1 MSDTGNGN
9 KKLIAFVSN
18 SAWSVYN
25 FRLDVIRDLYKS
37 GYTILVIAPD
47 DEFSHF
53 LIEEGCQYV
62 SVDFNNR
69 SKNPFTDLHLYRELR
84 SIYKK
89 YRPDLIFHYVIKPNI
104 YGSLAAAKFTLK
116 SISVI
121 TGLGYSFAKKN
132 WLYELTKSLYKKAL
146 KKTEEVWF
154 LNNEDAN
161 IFISEKIVNIKRIKI
176 LPGEGVN
183 TEFFSPDFNTS
194 LPQKNDF
201 TFLMSTRLLRSK
213 GVSVYADAARI
224 LKQKNY
230 RANFELIGFFE
241 KHHPDSITEEELKKW
256 QAEGLINYYGFARD
270 VREYLI
276 NADCFVFPSFYNE
289 GIPRCLMEAA
299 SMELPIITSFS
310 RGCKEVVSDHL
321 NGFVCNL
328 NDPFDVADKMESMIN
343 LSAEQ
348 RENMGRHGRA
358 LVIKKFNV
366 KQVIEEYQKTL
377 TKIFRQYNRTKSNDH

>member
-1 MSDTGNGN
+1 MDDIRNGN

-25 FRLDVIRDLYKS
+25 FRLDVIRQLNKS
-37 GYTILVIAPD
+37 GYAILVIAPD
-47 DEFSHF
+47 DDFSN
-53 LIEEGCQYV
+53 LLVNEGCQYV
-62 SVDFNNR
+62 PVDFNNR
-69 SKNPFTDLHLYRELR
+69 SKNPFNDLHLYRELK

-104 YGSLAAAKFTLK
+104 YGSLAAAKYSLK

-121 TGLGYSFAKKN
+121 TGLGYSFDKKN
-132 WLYELTKSLYKKAL
+132 WLYELIKFLYKKAL
-146 KKTEEVWF
+146 KKAEEVWF

-161 IFISEKIVNIKRIKI
+161 IFTTEKIVNIKKIKI
-176 LPGEGVN
+176 LPSEGVN
-183 TEFFSPDFNTS
+183 TEYFSPDFKTS
-194 LPQKNDF
+194 LQRNGNF

-213 GVSVYADAARI
+213 GVSIYVDATRI
-224 LKQKNY
+224 LKKKNY
-230 RANFELIGFFE
+230 KVNFELIGFFE

-256 QAEGLINYYGFARD
+256 QTEGLINYSGFAKD

-310 RGCKEVVSDHL
+310 RGCKEVVNDNL

-328 NDPFDVADKMESMIN
+328 NDPFDVADKMEKMIN
-343 LSAEQ
+343 LSLEE
-348 RENMGRHGRA
+348 RKRLGKNGRV

-366 KQVIEEYQKTL
+366 KQVIEEYERTL
-377 TKIFRQYNRTKSNDH
+377 SKILK

>member
-1 MSDTGNGN
+1 MSDTRNGN

-25 FRLDVIRDLYKS
+25 FRLDVIRQLNKR
-37 GYTILVIAPD
+37 GYAILVIAPD
-47 DEFSHF
+47 DDFSD
-53 LIEEGCQYV
+53 LLVNEGCQYV
-62 SVDFNNR
+62 PVNFNNR
-69 SKNPFTDLHLYRELR
+69 SKNPFNDLDLYRQIR

-104 YGSLAAAKFTLK
+104 YGSLAAAKYSLR

-121 TGLGYSFAKKN
+121 TGLGYSFDKKN
-132 WLYELTKSLYKKAL
+132 WLYELIKFLYKKAL

-161 IFISEKIVNIKRIKI
+161 IFTGEKIVNIKKIKI
-176 LPGEGVN
+176 LPSEGVN
-183 TEFFSPDFNTS
+183 TEYFSPDLKTS
-194 LPQKNDF
+194 SQKKSNF

-213 GVSVYADAARI
+213 GVSVYVDAARI
-224 LKQKNY
+224 LKKKNY
-230 RANFELIGFFE
+230 KVNFELIGFFE

-256 QAEGLINYYGFARD
+256 QTEGLINYGGFAKD

-310 RGCKEVVSDHL
+310 RGCKEVVNDNV

-328 NDPFDVADKMESMIN
+328 NDPFDVADKMEKMIG
-343 LSAEQ
+343 LSAEE
-348 RENMGRHGRA
+348 REEMGKNGRA
-358 LVIKKFNV
+358 LVIKKFSV
-366 KQVIEEYQKTL
+366 QQVIEEYERTL
-377 TKIFRQYNRTKSNDH
+377 SKILK

>member
-1 MSDTGNGN
+1 MDDIRNGN

-18 SAWSVYN
+18 SAWSAYN
-25 FRLDVIRDLYKS
+25 FRLDVIRQLNKS
-37 GYTILVIAPD
+37 GYAIVVIAPD
-47 DEFSHF
+47 DDFSN
-53 LIEEGCQYV
+53 LLVNEGCQYV

-69 SKNPFTDLHLYRELR
+69 SKNPFNDFNLYRQLK

-89 YRPDLIFHYVIKPNI
+89 YRPDFIFHYVIKPNI
-104 YGSLAAAKFTLK
+104 YGSLAAAKYSLK

-132 WLYELTKSLYKKAL
+132 WLYELTKFLYKKAL

-161 IFISEKIVNIKRIKI
+161 IFTSEKIVNIKKIKI
-176 LPGEGVN
+176 LPSEGVN
-183 TEFFSPDFNTS
+183 TEYFSPDFKAS
-194 LPQKNDF
+194 LQRKNNF

-213 GVSVYADAARI
+213 GVSVYVDAARI
-224 LKQKNY
+224 LKKKNY
-230 RANFELIGFFE
+230 KVNFELIGFFE

-256 QAEGLINYYGFARD
+256 QTEGLINYSGFAKD
-270 VREYLI
+270 VREYLK

-310 RGCKEVVSDHL
+310 RGCKEVVSDNV

-328 NDPFDVADKMESMIN
+328 NDPFDVADKMEKMIN
-343 LSAEQ
+343 LSAEE
-348 RENMGRHGRA
+348 REGMGKNGRA

-366 KQVIEEYQKTL
+366 KQVIEEYERTL
-377 TKIFRQYNRTKSNDH
+377 SKILK

>member
-1 MSDTGNGN
+1 MDIIRNGN

-25 FRLDVIRDLYKS
+25 FRLDVIRQFNKS
-37 GYTILVIAPD
+37 GYAILVIAPD
-47 DEFSHF
+47 DDFSN
-53 LIEEGCQYV
+53 LLVNEGCQYV

-69 SKNPFTDLHLYRELR
+69 SKNPFNDLNLYRQLK
-84 SIYKK
+84 SVYKK
-89 YRPDLIFHYVIKPNI
+89 YRPDFIFHYVIKPNI
-104 YGSLAAAKFTLK
+104 YGSLAAAKYSLK

-132 WLYELTKSLYKKAL
+132 WLYELTKFLYKKAL

-161 IFISEKIVNIKRIKI
+161 IFASEKIVNIKKIKI
-176 LPGEGVN
+176 LPSEGVN
-183 TEFFSPDFNTS
+183 TEYFSPDFKTTLQRQN
-194 LPQKNDF
+194 NF

-213 GVSVYADAARI
+213 GVSVYVDAARI
-224 LKQKNY
+224 LKKKNY
-230 RANFELIGFFE
+230 KVNFELIGFFE
-241 KHHPDSITEEELKKW
+241 KQHPDSISEDELKKW
-256 QAEGLINYYGFARD
+256 RTEGLINYSGFAKD

-310 RGCKEVVSDHL
+310 RGCKEVVNDNL

-328 NDPFDVADKMESMIN
+328 NDPFDVADKMEKIIN
-343 LSAEQ
+343 LSAEE
-348 RENMGRHGRA
+348 RKLMGKNGRD

-366 KQVIEEYQKTL
+366 RQVIEEYERTL
-377 TKIFRQYNRTKSNDH
+377 SKILK